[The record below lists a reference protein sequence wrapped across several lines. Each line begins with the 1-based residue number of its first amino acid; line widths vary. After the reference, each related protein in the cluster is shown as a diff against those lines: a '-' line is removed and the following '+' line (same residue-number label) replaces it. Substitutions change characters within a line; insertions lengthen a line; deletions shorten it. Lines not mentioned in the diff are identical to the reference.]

1 MAIHRRL
8 LIIAATSTL
17 ALLPSTRA
25 HASIGAA
32 IGARAI
38 TLERTAQPGR
48 TYQLPA
54 AYVENS
60 GTEPARYHLHVE
72 RLSTG
77 TGHTVPRTW
86 VIPARNDF
94 LLAPHKSVY
103 VPLKLELPS
112 GAAAGRYLSD
122 VVAAA
127 GPPRAVRGTT
137 LGAAAATKLIFHVA
151 DPGFAL
157 PGWVIDALISLAAAG
172 LIAFAIQRSGIRIRF
187 EHGAAS

>member
-1 MAIHRRL
+1 MAIHRTL

-17 ALLPSTRA
+17 AFLPSTRA

-103 VPLKLELPS
+103 VPLKLEPP
-112 GAAAGRYLSD
+112 AAPPP
-122 VVAAA
+122 AATSA
-127 GPPRAVRGTT
+127 MSSPPRARRGRC
-137 LGAAAATKLIFHVA
+137 AVQPPAR
-151 DPGFAL
+151 PRR
-157 PGWVIDALISLAAAG
+157 PS
-172 LIAFAIQRSGIRIRF
+172 
-187 EHGAAS
+187 